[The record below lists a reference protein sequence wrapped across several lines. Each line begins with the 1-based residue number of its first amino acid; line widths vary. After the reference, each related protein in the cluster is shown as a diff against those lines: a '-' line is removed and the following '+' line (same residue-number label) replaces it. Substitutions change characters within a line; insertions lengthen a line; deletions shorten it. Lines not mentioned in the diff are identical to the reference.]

1 MYKKNNLVFSLAV
14 CLILVSPDMH
24 AQIKSGYIIGF
35 NISNMNL
42 KTSGT
47 SFEAET
53 MTGIHVGVISEIP
66 LKGNFILQSGI
77 VFSAKG
83 SIYKIDTTDV
93 VISPIYVEV
102 PFNARYSIGSDF
114 VKVFLFAGPY
124 IACGVGGNKDT
135 GGELKKIKF
144 GADENDDLKF
154 FDFGFY
160 FGAGVNIKGF
170 VISAQYG
177 LGLANI
183 SPATSVYSEMK
194 NKVIGISLSSYF
206 TGD

>member
-1 MYKKNNLVFSLAV
+1 
-14 CLILVSPDMH
+14 
-24 AQIKSGYIIGF
+24 
-35 NISNMNL
+35 MNL

-47 SFEAET
+47 SFEGDT

-102 PFNARYSIGSDF
+102 PFNARYSVGTDF
-114 VKVFLFAGPY
+114 IKVFLFAGPY
-124 IACGVGGNKDT
+124 IACGVGGNNDT
-135 GGELKKIKF
+135 GDELKKVKF

-183 SPATSVYSEMK
+183 TSH
-194 NKVIGISLSSYF
+194 ISLFGNEKQSYWDF
-206 TGD
+206 TIILFYR